1 MHDVSGKLKVTR
13 CGYAS
18 DSFDNVYYGAKKIEN
33 AQGKIKCIGGGYG
46 IDRQGNKFYKGE
58 QVDSAPS
65 RFGEKNGLT
74 HVGGGYALSAQ
85 KAFYRGKPF
94 DKARCKNIR
103 PLA

>member
-18 DSFDNVYYGAKKIEN
+18 DSFDIVFYGAKKIEK
-33 AQGKIKCIGGGYG
+33 AQGKIKCIGGSYG

-58 QVDSAPS
+58 EVDSIPS
-65 RFGEKNGLT
+65 AFGKKTVSLT
-74 HVGGGYALSAQ
+74 SVVATHFRHRKLSTEVSRSIKRAQ
-85 KAFYRGKPF
+85 G
-94 DKARCKNIR
+94 IR